1 MLDGNFKLTET
12 NAIMKYIANKFGPQL
27 LGVTAKEIGEVE
39 MISC

>member
-27 LGVTAKEIGEVE
+27 LGVGANVIGEVE
-39 MISC
+39 LFSY